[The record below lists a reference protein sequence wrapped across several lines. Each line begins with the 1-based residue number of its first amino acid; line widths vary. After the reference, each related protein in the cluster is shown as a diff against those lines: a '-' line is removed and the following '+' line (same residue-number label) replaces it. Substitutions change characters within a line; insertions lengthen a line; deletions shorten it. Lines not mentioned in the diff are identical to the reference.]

1 MFFLH
6 YRVTDFVVPAGIKW
20 KSLFEECRNDLEGQT
35 SYKEPELSVWKN
47 IEKSILRTRSSDIR
61 RRCTRKRGKEEDP
74 AVNVAEK
81 KEVNCYD
88 ISEIQNYLGKVC
100 LKLHFSSNLK
110 NRKVYADS

>member
-6 YRVTDFVVPAGIKW
+6 CRVTDFVVPAGIKW